1 MKNLYFIW
9 FHYILELQKNH
20 YHENTQY
27 NLQKWSTNNKPCI
40 FSEGESKL
48 VLNHISSIAFYSE
61 SLARKPSFFNA
72 ASLVNVVWFLGG
84 GLCHC
89 CCLYISWCSSIAI
102 NGLFRAYMQ
111 SLVHVH
117 KQSHR
122 FEYTTTFLVL
132 FLLILHLVWV
142 RILQH
147 WKALLDPLYFPLSS
161 GLLCTVL
168 FYFICRW

>member
-1 MKNLYFIW
+1 MKNLNFIR

-27 NLQKWSTNNKPCI
+27 NLQKWSTNNKPCM

-48 VLNHISSIAFYSE
+48 VWNHISWIAFYSG

-72 ASLVNVVWFLGG
+72 ASFENVVWFLGG
-84 GLCHC
+84 GLYRC

-111 SLVHVH
+111 SLVMYASNLIVLNIQRH
-117 KQSHR
+117 
-122 FEYTTTFLVL
+122 FLFSFSL
-132 FLLILHLVWV
+132 LWTWYEREFYNTETLCLTRYIFL
-142 RILQH
+142 
-147 WKALLDPLYFPLSS
+147 
-161 GLLCTVL
+161 
-168 FYFICRW
+168 